1 MWVEVA
7 KADDVAPGGVKYV
20 RVGEREIAL
29 CNVKGAFHAVG
40 RRCGHMN
47 APLEQGPLDGHI
59 LTCPLHHVQFD
70 VTTGRALCNPVDH
83 DYGEER
89 PPEPYR
95 RLGKLQMRLEWKIR
109 VHDLP
114 TFPVRV
120 TDGVVEVEA

>member
-1 MWVEVA
+1 MWSEVA
-7 KADDVAPGGVKYV
+7 RSDDLLPGGVKYV
-20 RVGEREIAL
+20 RAGDQEIAV
-29 CNVKGAFHAVG
+29 CNVGGALFAVG

-47 APLEQGPLDGHI
+47 APLDQGCLDGHI
-59 LTCPLHHVQFD
+59 LTCPLHQAQFD
-70 VTTGRALCNPVDH
+70 VRTGRMLSYPLDH

-95 RLGKLQMRLEWKIR
+95 RLGKLQMRLERKIR

-120 TDGVVEVEA
+120 RDGTVEVDV